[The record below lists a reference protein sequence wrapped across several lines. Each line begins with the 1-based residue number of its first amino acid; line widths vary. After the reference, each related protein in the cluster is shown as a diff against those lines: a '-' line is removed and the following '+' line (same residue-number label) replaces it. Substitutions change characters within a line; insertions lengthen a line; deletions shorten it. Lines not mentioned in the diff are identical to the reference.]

1 MRICKILRDGKTLF
15 EGLANLYFSYFDRK
29 LDPLNEIL
37 ITGGAYPSLF
47 NAINA
52 FLNSGDEVIIPT

>member
-1 MRICKILRDGKTLF
+1 M
-15 EGLANLYFSYFDRK
+15 EAVSNVYSLYFNRK

-52 FLNSGDEVIIPT
+52 FLNFGDEVNIHSIIEKIFNFNRLL